1 MQIKGMGGAMRPSP
15 QKARAESPPAPEG
28 GRSQPCPPPAAAVLR
43 VTRPAGS
50 GTAGRPRRAVTFPD
64 FLALCAAPGSRVAK
78 ARRQE
83 AAPFAVRS
91 RALPAHSALAAPWL
105 LPHAAARGGA
115 SRQAALPAPRS
126 RPAGSSAPGTPRGGG
141 SRVPLPRPRLPLSG
155 SRGGGML
162 GAAARSLPA
171 AAGRGR
177 SPLCLLSPRD

>member
-1 MQIKGMGGAMRPSP
+1 MRPSP
-15 QKARAESPPAPEG
+15 QKARAESPPAREG

-64 FLALCAAPGSRVAK
+64 FLALCAAPGSRVA
-78 ARRQE
+78 E
-83 AAPFAVRS
+83 AGG
-91 RALPAHSALAAPWL
+91 SALCSPIPGTPCTLSSCCALAPS
-105 LPHAAARGGA
+105 PRSS
-115 SRQAALPAPRS
+115 SRRRLQAGSPPRS

-162 GAAARSLPA
+162 GAAAGSLPA